1 MSNYKIQKV
10 VIDHFRGYKNEI
22 TFDLSEGYDLTILEG
37 PNGYGKTSFFD
48 AIEWAFTGRLLRYED
63 PDEDKRNCNI
73 INFQPFE
80 ERASVTVEFGNGG
93 NSYILCRKTNRN
105 YVDYGPDK
113 TLVTIK
119 GNNIPVLQGG
129 QVDEFLNDILINAQ
143 YKKDVSFK
151 DVFSRY
157 NILTQD
163 KMKNFIQE

>member
-1 MSNYKIQKV
+1 MQ
-10 VIDHFRGYKNEI
+10 
-22 TFDLSEGYDLTILEG
+22 LSGFYR
-37 PNGYGKTSFFD
+37 KT
-48 AIEWAFTGRLLRYED
+48 LRYED
-63 PDEDKRNCNI
+63 SDEDKRNCNI
-73 INFQPFE
+73 LTFSLL
-80 ERASVTVEFGNGG
+80 RKGLLTVEFGNGG

-143 YKKDVSFK
+143 YKRCYFK

-163 KMKNFIQE
+163 NENFIQGMKDRIGILV